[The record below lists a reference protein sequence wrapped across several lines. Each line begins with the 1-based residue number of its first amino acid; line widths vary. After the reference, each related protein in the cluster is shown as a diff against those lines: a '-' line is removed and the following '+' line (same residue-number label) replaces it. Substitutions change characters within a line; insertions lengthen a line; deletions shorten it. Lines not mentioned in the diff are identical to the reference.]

1 MLSKEY
7 PKQKFLE
14 SPLVLKNIYSDKI
27 LNKIYFLLIFLIFS
41 WNSFNSEHIPYA
53 ITEHWQEKAGS

>member
-27 LNKIYFLLIFLIFS
+27 LNKIYFLFIFLIFS
-41 WNSFNSEHIPYA
+41 WNSFNSEH
-53 ITEHWQEKAGS
+53 HML